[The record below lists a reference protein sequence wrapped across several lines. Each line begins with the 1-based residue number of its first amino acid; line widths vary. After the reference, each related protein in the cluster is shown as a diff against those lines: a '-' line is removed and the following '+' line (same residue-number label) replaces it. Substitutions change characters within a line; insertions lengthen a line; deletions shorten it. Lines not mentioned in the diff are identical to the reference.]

1 MCSIKKFRPL
11 PSERYTIIAQ
21 QRPSVFNPD
30 LNSVTVRNL
39 LHSKRS
45 RLLELRDTRSE
56 CPCGSCSSCL
66 SGHQYSTMCHVPF
79 GGLPFQATP
88 GIKLKLLHEADV
100 RVCKV
105 VHSRNVVRKL
115 LGTKFLPKWEN
126 HHLFFTDTEIL
137 SRSSTGFME
146 EPIPYSQIEE
156 IHCLP
161 IRASSQKI
169 CIRIVIP
176 SGSVVLRVSNTYVRD
191 QWLHSLFW
199 KRTMLRHQKLLSQTE
214 RCDVLLKE
222 LKSLVDLAL
231 STPLQGESIFE
242 TPLNIISSLMKK
254 DQKQLPLSS
263 RETVISIVAPLLERA
278 SPSDEICEFLCWHCK
293 ESPGS
298 YVIVKVLPSIVQR
311 ILKHSVDFGKHP
323 KRRLLVQAYIEALY
337 FQSDGVEGVQDFVRS
352 VHGPSSLC
360 PHPRLMPNLVSTSL
374 AAVYSLFEE
383 KKRSQEENLN
393 NELYDTLSWESQY
406 QCFLTVFQTI
416 ALFEDWRPG
425 LAELLQPIPFHP
437 DALEC
442 RKFTKNFQPVIEEIC
457 KDSRCEVH
465 ITLLGIRDGK
475 DGWFQIYCPE
485 SIACDDGGDLWSLI
499 LKRLLGCCC
508 RRKRFIHILNKH
520 LESCMLRAL
529 REDETCQKALSTIV
543 EMDMVENPDTK
554 LEIIATL
561 QSTPSGRKQ
570 YAALCQREKHLREF
584 QRKEGPRKLVLP
596 PKSTDSD
603 LHQLLSSGPFGNLE
617 WLSLAFT
624 KVTSVS
630 AEHLI
635 KLPSLRY
642 LNLWSTQFDD
652 SGVMLIS
659 EHLYK
664 LEVLNLCETKVT
676 DKGLITLAN
685 LKNLQK
691 LNLNSTS
698 LSSQTFQH
706 LKTKLPA
713 LEECDIRYTD
723 AW

>member
-1 MCSIKKFRPL
+1 
-11 PSERYTIIAQ
+11 
-21 QRPSVFNPD
+21 
-30 LNSVTVRNL
+30 
-39 LHSKRS
+39 
-45 RLLELRDTRSE
+45 
-56 CPCGSCSSCL
+56 
-66 SGHQYSTMCHVPF
+66 MCHVPF

-137 SRSSTGFME
+137 SRS
-146 EPIPYSQIEE
+146 
-156 IHCLP
+156 
-161 IRASSQKI
+161 
-169 CIRIVIP
+169 
-176 SGSVVLRVSNTYVRD
+176 
-191 QWLHSLFW
+191 
-199 KRTMLRHQKLLSQTE
+199 
-214 RCDVLLKE
+214 
-222 LKSLVDLAL
+222 
-231 STPLQGESIFE
+231 
-242 TPLNIISSLMKK
+242 

-416 ALFEDWRPG
+416 LETGFSGASAAYTLSSRCSGMQKVYKRYTIMDEVFSCLKVGDGYPNQWGDKAGPG
-425 LAELLQPIPFHP
+425 GFYTLSSVDLEAVGCTFFLNLVSSDVLWDSLDDNVLLG
-437 DALEC
+437 
-442 RKFTKNFQPVIEEIC
+442 NFQPVIEEIC